1 MRIRETRNKVYFT
14 GERKLSE
21 LPGFRQKYRPAEF
34 GRLVSNRGNVLEDRL
49 TFAYWAM
56 SRSSDKDGKTTDVPL
71 GLLSD
76 ALVAKWGK
84 AALPRAQR
92 ARNWLVEN
100 GFLLMSNDGSYSIG
114 NKSQTFYVNHA
125 KIKAWVKFMRQRG
138 ILPSGNAW
146 KRTLDDPTPKFTE
159 KAVQKVEKAVRAHK
173 SMMDWDKEVQAAVMG
188 KKLHIPLIRK
198 YRLTHAEQV
207 AYIVSRAVSNTPIY
221 GNVSAKCTEYS
232 QLCRHVSAA
241 TNPAG
246 IREGEAKA
254 SVPPYHLL
262 SLYNPKIADSGS
274 NSQEMPDFTPQ
285 KFCNFSEKVY
295 NPLDLHCRP
304 HAKIA
309 RNSTVTGVSF
319 RVYSGAALLPSHNR
333 KDHGRFEGS
342 ERQSVLD
349 GVFGKGGYERLD
361 RKCSI
366 SHLNYCLSMG
376 RYFENGISDIYGQ
389 VYRKA
394 FGCDL
399 LPEERPA
406 FKLTTNRVFFT
417 PSDRLYACQVARN
430 EGSLK
435 DGLRREEL
443 AAEYRSL
450 RSAYEDIC
458 GRPVGVPIFFFESL
472 LMVLVQLR
480 LLKDYGLRS
489 ANVYDELVVEHK
501 GLYSGAELKAIV
513 ETESRE
519 VFSELLQFYDTDS
532 GAMKYAV

>member
-1 MRIRETRNKVYFT
+1 MRIRKTRNKVYFT
-14 GERKLSE
+14 GERMLSD
-21 LPGFRQKYRPAEF
+21 LPGFRQKYRPMEF
-34 GRLVSNRGNVLEDRL
+34 SGLVSNRGNALEDRL

-71 GLLSD
+71 GLLSP
-76 ALVAKWGK
+76 ALVAKWGD
-84 AALPRAQR
+84 ATLPRAQR

-100 GFLLMSNDGSYSIG
+100 GFLLLSNGGSYIIG

-125 KIKAWVKFMRQRG
+125 RIKAWVKYMRENG

-146 KRTLDDPTPKFTE
+146 KRSFDDPTPRFTE
-159 KAVQKVEKAVRAHK
+159 KAIQKVRKAANAHK
-173 SMMDWDKEVQAAVMG
+173 SVKEWDDKVQSAVMG

-198 YRLTHAEQV
+198 YRLSHAEQL
-207 AYIVSRAVSNTPIY
+207 AYIVSIAESNTPIY
-221 GNVSAKCTEYS
+221 GYVSSKCTEYS
-232 QLCRHVSAA
+232 RLC
-241 TNPAG
+241 T
-246 IREGEAKA
+246 EAP
-254 SVPPYHLL
+254 SYHLL
-262 SLYNPKIADSGS
+262 SLYNPKIADSNS
-274 NSQEMPDFTPQ
+274 NSQEMTDFTPQ
-285 KFCNFSEKVY
+285 KFCNFSGKVY
-295 NPLDLHCRP
+295 NPLELHCRP
-304 HAKIA
+304 HVKIA

-349 GVFGKGGYERLD
+349 GVFGRGGYERLD

-376 RYFENGISDIYGQ
+376 RYFENGISDIYGK
-389 VYRKA
+389 VYQKA

-399 LPEERPA
+399 MPSERPS

-430 EGSLK
+430 EGSLR
-435 DGLRREEL
+435 DELRREEL

-458 GRPVGVPIFFFESL
+458 GIPVGVPIFFFESL

-501 GLYSGAELKAIV
+501 GLHSGAELKAIV
-513 ETESRE
+513 EAESRA
-519 VFSELLQFYDTDS
+519 VFSELLQFYDADN
-532 GAMKYAV
+532 GAMRYAV

>member
-1 MRIRETRNKVYFT
+1 MRIRQTRNKVYFT
-14 GERKLSE
+14 GERKLSD
-21 LPGFRQKYRPAEF
+21 LPGFRQKYRPLEF
-34 GRLVSNRGNVLEDRL
+34 GRLVSNRRNALEDRL

-56 SRSSDKDGKTTDVPL
+56 ARSSDKDGKTTDVPL
-71 GLLSD
+71 GLLSP
-76 ALVAKWGK
+76 ALVAKWGN
-84 AALPRAQR
+84 ATLPRAQR
-92 ARNWLVEN
+92 ARNWLTEN
-100 GFLLMSNDGSYSIG
+100 GFLLLSNGGSYFIG
-114 NKSQTFYVNHA
+114 SKSQTFYVNHA
-125 KIKAWVKFMRQRG
+125 KIKAWVRFMREKG

-146 KRTLDDPTPKFTE
+146 KRTVEDPTPRFTE
-159 KAVQKVEKAVRAHK
+159 KAVQKVKKAVEAHK
-173 SMMDWDKEVQAAVMG
+173 SVREWDATVQGAVMG

-198 YRLTHAEQV
+198 YRLSHAEQL
-207 AYIVSRAVSNTPIY
+207 AYIVSIAEANTPIY
-221 GNVSAKCTEYS
+221 GYVSTKATEYN
-232 QLCRHVSAA
+232 QLC
-241 TNPAG
+241 TK
-246 IREGEAKA
+246 E
-254 SVPPYHLL
+254 PPYHLL

-285 KFCNFSEKVY
+285 KFCNFSGKVY

-304 HAKIA
+304 HVKIS

-319 RVYSGAALLPSHNR
+319 RVYSGVALLPSHNK
-333 KDHGRFEGS
+333 KDHGKFEGS

-349 GVFGKGGYERLD
+349 GMFGEGGYVRLD

-376 RYFENGISDIYGQ
+376 RYFENGISDIYGK
-389 VYRKA
+389 VYRRA

-417 PSDRLYACQVARN
+417 QSDRLYACQVARK

-435 DGLRREEL
+435 DELRRAEL
-443 AAEYRSL
+443 AAEFRSL

-458 GRPVGVPIFFFESL
+458 GKPVGVPIFFFESL

-489 ANVYDELVVEHK
+489 ANVYDELVVEH
-501 GLYSGAELKAIV
+501 GGIYSETELKAIV
-513 ETESRE
+513 EAESRE
-519 VFSELLQFYDTDS
+519 AFSELLQFYDTDN
-532 GAMKYAV
+532 GALKYAV